1 MIKKILSILL
11 MVSMTLLVTSRISS
25 QSTIREEIFR
35 VGERFIYDLSFWGI
49 RAGTQTI
56 EVLSRDTIEGHPVY
70 CILSQSRSI
79 GPARLLYKLNDVL
92 ESYFDVQQLSTRRL
106 IENIQEGEDQ
116 SNSITNLDLENH
128 KATIR
133 EDQEPDIKVIDIP
146 SQVVDNVS
154 LIYYLRTLDLKVGD
168 SFPINIIS
176 RRGLKEGRGSVV
188 KKKRVVKSRWGVR
201 SVLVVEDEAKKI
213 QVWFSDDSR
222 KIPVRIEV
230 ATGAGRLI
238 GSLKSIEYD
247 ACFAR

>member
-11 MVSMTLLVTSRISS
+11 IVSMTLLVTSRIRS

-49 RAGTQTI
+49 KAGTQTI

-92 ESYFDVQQLSTRRL
+92 ESYFDVQQSSTRRL

-133 EDQEPDIKVIDIP
+133 EDQDIKVIDIP
-146 SQVVDNVS
+146 PRVVDNVS
-154 LIYYLRTLDLKVGD
+154 LIYYLRALDLKVGD

-230 ATGAGRLI
+230 ATDAGRLI

-247 ACFAR
+247 ARPAR